1 MSPYKILTTYLD
13 SLIANGTYLS
23 YAVVE
28 LLNPQSIGVVK
39 SFQLSNGMALI
50 VYEIV
55 NGDTQTRT
63 LIENYA

>member
-1 MSPYKILTTYLD
+1 MSPYEILTTYLD
-13 SLIANGTYLS
+13 SLVANGTYIS

-39 SFQLSNGMALI
+39 SFQLSGGVANI

-55 NGDTQTRT
+55 NGVTETRT
-63 LIENYA
+63 LIENY